1 MNDFFKSICASFLK
15 RSPSELSE
23 ACVDDLEDHLHLA
36 EPDGLS
42 ELGSNESAGESD
54 DDSEAEPSVW
64 DRSLLNWTS
73 DLQKTLKGHAPHHQ
87 PCIDV
92 KELDALGKEKTAY
105 NPEDLLT
112 SDLKLDYEAFN
123 HSLSCKPKMNDS
135 LTEPET
141 LHSDEVDDPAPSFTG
156 PGSAEN
162 TTLDLSNSFVLNP
175 NVKEHHNNNNNVL
188 LSSGWDGSSVNSSEM
203 IEEKADPSAEP
214 ARVQL
219 TDETVQS
226 RSQKHPIQ
234 ELEFYPGGAAEV
246 DEDQYDGFQNCGAV
260 RTSGCG
266 LEVLQTQMYGTITE
280 VCCLLICVL
289 YGNWLNPT

>member
-1 MNDFFKSICASFLK
+1 MK

-23 ACVDDLEDHLHLA
+23 ARVDDLEDHLDAIHLHLA

-54 DDSEAEPSVW
+54 DGSEAAEPSVW
-64 DRSLLNWTS
+64 DRSLLSCTS
-73 DLQKTLKGHAPHHQ
+73 DLQETLKGHAPHHQ

-112 SDLKLDYEAFN
+112 SNLKLDYGAFN
-123 HSLSCKPKMNDS
+123 PPLSCKPKMNNS
-135 LTEPET
+135 LTEPDT
-141 LHSDEVDDPAPSFTG
+141 LHSDEVYDPASSFTG

-162 TTLDLSNSFVLNP
+162 TTPDLSNSFVLNP
-175 NVKEHHNNNNNVL
+175 NVKEHHSNNNNVL

-203 IEEKADPSAEP
+203 IEEKADPLAEP

-219 TDETVQS
+219 TDKTVQS
-226 RSQKHPIQ
+226 RSHKHPSQ

-246 DEDQYDGFQNCGAV
+246 DEDRYDGFQNCGAV

-266 LEVLQTQMYGTITE
+266 LEGLQTQMYGTIRE

-289 YGNWLNPT
+289 YVNWLNPT